1 LAQHRERIRQLEEK
15 FAGKKM
21 LLGVDRL
28 DYVKGIPQK
37 LQGLMYFFNKY
48 PEWRGKVRFVLSLSP
63 PPSPRLIIQLGLTA
77 VPPHR

>member
-1 LAQHRERIRQLEEK
+1 MSWHTQHTPTHHRERIRQLEEK

-48 PEWRGKVRFVLSLSP
+48 PEWRGKVRFVLLSP
-63 PPSPRLIIQLGLTA
+63 RPIIQLW
-77 VPPHR
+77 PHR

>member
-1 LAQHRERIRQLEEK
+1 MDVFPACIDPSKLQTVLRSQAVRERIAQLQEK
-15 FAGKKM
+15 FAGKKI

-48 PEWRGKVRFVLSLSP
+48 PEWRGKVSYLDRS
-63 PPSPRLIIQLGLTA
+63 A
-77 VPPHR
+77 